1 MVLPLLLS
9 IPSRLENRRRGRLSP
24 RAGRLPALLGGLLA
38 GLSLCAC
45 GPEELSWKAPLPER
59 ASKVFAAQPQ
69 AEAGV
74 ATALEHY
81 FGQPGAV
88 RTPDVPGLS
97 GQGIRPGEPGAGR
110 LADDGDVLDAL
121 RIDNG
126 VRFEALLAELD
137 AGQQP
142 SEWPEELGG
151 LGPDVGAEDGAA
163 AVRRWTPDLDHA
175 SSVYGRQ
182 CIGCHG
188 RAGRGDGPSSGMLNP
203 KPRDFASGDFVHFR
217 RDLRQRPSQL
227 ELMQVIH
234 TGAPG
239 TGMASFKRLGS
250 AEISALSDLV
260 RWFGARGEF
269 TERLLDRAA
278 REESL
283 AVEDLEADYVA
294 AWSVWFADREAADG
308 EGDSKE

>member
-1 MVLPLLLS
+1 MVSQVLLS
-9 IPSRLENRRRGRLSP
+9 IPSHTKNRRPGRL
-24 RAGRLPALLGGLLA
+24 RRIAGWLA
-38 GLSLCAC
+38 CGILCAC
-45 GPEELSWKAPLPER
+45 GPEELSWEAPLPER

-69 AEAGV
+69 SEGAVRA
-74 ATALEHY
+74 ALGHY
-81 FGQPGAV
+81 FGQPGDV
-88 RTPDVPGLS
+88 RTPDLPGLS
-97 GQGIRPGEPGAGR
+97 AQRVHPGEPGAGR
-110 LADDGDVLDAL
+110 LADSDGVLDAL

-126 VRFEALLAELD
+126 VRFEDLLAALD
-137 AGQQP
+137 AGEAP
-142 SEWPEELGG
+142 VDWPTELAH
-151 LGPDVGAEDGAA
+151 LEMLFAERSSDDLAA
-163 AVRRWTPDLDHA
+163 AIQRWTPDLNHA

-217 RDLRQRPSQL
+217 RDQRQRPSQL

-269 TERLLDRAA
+269 TERALDRAA
-278 REESL
+278 RGESL
-283 AVEDLEADYVA
+283 ELADLEEDYTA
-294 AWSVWFADREAADG
+294 AWSVWFADRPTAE
-308 EGDSKE
+308 EETEQ

>member
-1 MVLPLLLS
+1 MVSHVLLS
-9 IPSRLENRRRGRLSP
+9 IPSPSENRR
-24 RAGRLPALLGGLLA
+24 AGRHRRAAARVAGWLA
-38 GLSLCAC
+38 GLLLCAC
-45 GPEELSWKAPLPER
+45 GPEELSWEAPLPER

-74 ATALEHY
+74 RAALDHY
-81 FGQPGAV
+81 FGRPGDV
-88 RTPDVPGLS
+88 RTPDVPALAAERIHP
-97 GQGIRPGEPGAGR
+97 GQPGAGR
-110 LADDGDVLDAL
+110 LADDEGVLDAL

-126 VRFEALLAELD
+126 VRFEALLTALD
-137 AGQQP
+137 AGETP
-142 SEWPEELGG
+142 AEWPAELAH
-151 LGPDVGAEDGAA
+151 LEALFAEGSSVDLPATIQ
-163 AVRRWTPDLDHA
+163 RWTPDLDHA

-217 RDLRQRPSQL
+217 RDQRQRPSQL

-269 TERLLDRAA
+269 TERALDRAA
-278 REESL
+278 RGESL
-283 AVEDLEADYVA
+283 ELADLEAE
-294 AWSVWFADREAADG
+294 ADQ
-308 EGDSKE
+308 

>member
-1 MVLPLLLS
+1 MVSQVLLS
-9 IPSRLENRRRGRLSP
+9 IPSPSENRRSSRRW
-24 RAGRLPALLGGLLA
+24 RATGWVAGALA
-38 GLSLCAC
+38 GLLLSAC
-45 GPEELSWKAPLPER
+45 GSEALSWEAPLPER

-69 AEAGV
+69 AEGGV
-74 ATALEHY
+74 QAALEHY
-81 FGQPGAV
+81 FGQPGDV
-88 RTPDVPGLS
+88 RTPEVAALS
-97 GQGIRPGEPGAGR
+97 AERIHPSRPGAGR
-110 LADDGDVLDAL
+110 LADDEGVLDAL

-126 VRFEALLAELD
+126 VRFEDLLAVLD
-137 AGQQP
+137 AGQAP
-142 SEWPEELGG
+142 AEWPAELAH
-151 LGPDVGAEDGAA
+151 LEALFAKEPSADLPAA
-163 AVRRWTPDLDHA
+163 IQRWTPDLNHA

-217 RDLRQRPSQL
+217 RDQRQRPSQL

-269 TERLLDRAA
+269 TERVLDRAA
-278 REESL
+278 RGESL
-283 AVEDLEADYVA
+283 ELADLEADYAA
-294 AWSVWFADREAADG
+294 AWSVWFADRESAG
-308 EGDSKE
+308 EESDQ

>member
-1 MVLPLLLS
+1 MVLHVPHS
-9 IPSRLENRRRGRLSP
+9 IPSPSKKRRAG
-24 RAGRLPALLGGLLA
+24 RAGRLAGRVAALVAGALLVG
-38 GLSLCAC
+38 CA
-45 GPEELSWKAPLPER
+45 PEELSWKAPLPER

-69 AEAGV
+69 AEGQVTA
-74 ATALEHY
+74 ALEHY

-88 RTPDVPGLS
+88 NARDVAPLADL
-97 GQGIRPGEPGAGR
+97 GIRPSEPGAGR
-110 LADDGDVLDAL
+110 LGDEPAVLDAL

-126 VRFEALLAELD
+126 VRFEQVLAELESGQVPAEWPVELAELEAGKV
-137 AGQQP
+137 AGQA
-142 SEWPEELGG
+142 PELRSK
-151 LGPDVGAEDGAA
+151 LL
-163 AVRRWTPDLDHA
+163 RWTPDLNHA
-175 SSVYGRQ
+175 STVYGRQ

-239 TGMASFKRLGS
+239 TGMAAFKRLGS

-260 RWFGARGEF
+260 RWLGARGEF
-269 TERLLDRAA
+269 TERVLDRAA
-278 REESL
+278 RGESL
-283 AVEDLEADYVA
+283 ALEDLEADYTA
-294 AWSVWFADREAADG
+294 AWSVWFADRDSAAAD
-308 EGDSKE
+308 E